1 MDRTNVMNTVEE
13 PGNTI
18 SDVGL
23 ATSTEQKQAIPQ
35 SVLDEELA
43 TQLIHCLIEKQVI
56 PGLQPDKLAD
66 KESEV
71 TFRYLTPRYHDVVQ
85 QHIKPI
91 FHTGLTTFTVLQREI
106 TQFILDE
113 IAEKTGL
120 EFRQV
125 EGDEPADMFFGNFH
139 APENTL
145 GGFVNFDA
153 STSSLVGFVDP
164 ITVPPERNVIW
175 MNARQESH
183 SDPELFKFV
192 LTHEIGHVLGLEH
205 SDDLEEPRTIMS
217 YSWIPKEFQVADFL
231 ALWSLHGRD
240 SNPQSEERIRAGE
253 QARAKMWARIRE
265 EVTPGSYWGDYQ
277 AKLWLSVRFNYIAF
291 VAIDEI
297 HSMLRVNVFGGATGA
312 HDYFKDKTY
321 AEIKIRNHAGKVI
334 FEKK

>member
-1 MDRTNVMNTVEE
+1 MNTMEE

-23 ATSTEQKQAIPQ
+23 TTSTEQKPAIPQ

-43 TQLIHCLIEKQVI
+43 TQLVEYMIKIQFI
-56 PGLQPDKLAD
+56 PGLQPDKRAD
-66 KESEV
+66 KEDEM
-71 TFRYLTPRYHDVVQ
+71 TFRYLTPSYQDVVQ

-91 FHTGLTTFTVLQREI
+91 FRTGLTTFTVLQREI

-139 APENTL
+139 APEDTI
-145 GGFVNFDA
+145 G
-153 STSSLVGFVDP
+153 GFVDP
-164 ITVPPERNVIW
+164 ITVPPEHNVIW

-183 SDPELFKFV
+183 SNPELFKSV

-205 SDDLEEPRTIMS
+205 SDDLKDPRTIMS
-217 YSWIPKEFQVADFL
+217 YSWTLKEFQVADFL
-231 ALWSLHGRD
+231 ALWSLHGLD

-253 QARAKMWARIRE
+253 QARPQRWARI
-265 EVTPGSYWGDYQ
+265 
-277 AKLWLSVRFNYIAF
+277 K
-291 VAIDEI
+291 
-297 HSMLRVNVFGGATGA
+297 
-312 HDYFKDKTY
+312 
-321 AEIKIRNHAGKVI
+321 
-334 FEKK
+334 